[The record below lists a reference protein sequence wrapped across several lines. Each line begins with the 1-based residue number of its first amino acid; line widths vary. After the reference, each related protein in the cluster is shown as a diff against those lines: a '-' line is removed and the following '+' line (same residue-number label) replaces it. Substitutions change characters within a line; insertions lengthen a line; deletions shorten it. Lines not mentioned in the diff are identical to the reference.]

1 MIAWT
6 LFKIPEA
13 ALNGETIEEL
23 VSLNGKQGDGKEG
36 TILLVV
42 SFTVSLNLKYLKL
55 LNDCKFQGRPVAS
68 APVAY
73 PVANAAAPM
82 VLVHGVPNYGMVYGG
97 NTSTPV
103 YVQPGVPPTAQHL
116 QQQQQVVIN
125 EEDVKQVQE
134 MFPNIEIDVI
144 KAIMETE
151 RGNKDRTIN
160 SLLQLTN
167 DSN

>member
-1 MIAWT
+1 MIDW
-6 LFKIPEA
+6 
-13 ALNGETIEEL
+13 
-23 VSLNGKQGDGKEG
+23 
-36 TILLVV
+36 
-42 SFTVSLNLKYLKL
+42 
-55 LNDCKFQGRPVAS
+55 KFQGRPVAS

-82 VLVHGVPNYGMVYGG
+82 VLVHGVPNYGMAYG
-97 NTSTPV
+97 NSPTPI
-103 YVQPGVPPTAQHL
+103 YVQPGVPPTAQHHQ